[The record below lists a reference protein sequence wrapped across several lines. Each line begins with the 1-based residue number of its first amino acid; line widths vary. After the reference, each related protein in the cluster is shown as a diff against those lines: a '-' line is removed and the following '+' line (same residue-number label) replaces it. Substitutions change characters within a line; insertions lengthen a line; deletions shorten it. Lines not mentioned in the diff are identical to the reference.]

1 MQKSGKKGT
10 FRRVGVSHDDMKKG
24 VRGLEGW
31 KDRRLEGYGF
41 IGLWVYNRLENF
53 FLIAKK

>member
-1 MQKSGKKGT
+1 VQKSAIKGT
-10 FRRVGVSHDDMKKG
+10 LWVVGVSHDDMKKG
-24 VRGLEGW
+24 VRGLGGW

>member
-1 MQKSGKKGT
+1 M
-10 FRRVGVSHDDMKKG
+10 VGVSHDDMKKG
-24 VRGLEGW
+24 VRGLGGW